1 MIRIPQYFK
10 HIFLNCCLQGT
21 PSALA
26 FLIFFSLFCKQSFG
40 QARVSEDTS
49 RPVIPMNRALWHEQI
64 DKEQKRTDK
73 LDGKTD
79 GVLKFTPNEDINVQ
93 LTDAVLRRIDELQLY
108 IERIPAD
115 HNYKVGYLRGLKEL
129 LQEYQKQVRL
139 KRTMAI
145 YAPVLIESFDQC
157 MGMIRSGR
165 STVPVYEGLP
175 YQAAEMLVTLFY
187 TEKDLG
193 DIKKAIFLKKAATD
207 PKAILPELPA
217 FEKEP
222 FADSLLIVAAQLAPL
237 EVYTYAQ
244 AVKSVQAQMI
254 RRSADERVKTIA
266 RLSDKSNG
274 TLFLPFLDEF
284 MAGTLHI
291 DSVSR
296 VAGTPAAY
304 YKLLVKTQIRYQQR
318 ITAGDTIMMAG
329 TLTDMLK
336 RQATDAFVNVM
347 NELHD
352 ATEPVRFKVAE
363 GLTPQEIYYLLVSTE
378 EVIYTSTYT
387 QLFKRMMDRTS
398 GRRSDSLLMSVH
410 MDRFKKFI
418 KMAANYNRLDEF
430 LKGMPELRGRQ
441 LMFAFTN
448 GLEKTNSLEDA
459 VDVAD
464 SYGSIVNPELK
475 DFMKRQIRE
484 NYEQSVQSGNKRGGV
499 IYRILNTLFQSSE
512 DSTINLSAELG
523 IPSVYRVDHQSLADD
538 SGHIVQQVFFYGD
551 EDGVISYKNFMG
563 MFQSKTDWE
572 VTKGAE
578 WVTIKALKGKPYT
591 IYANLPL
598 DYKQDLDQKA
608 QEHLINYL
616 TDNNIMPTIV
626 VHRGHSYHLKYTI
639 RQMMSSS
646 RIVMLGSCG
655 GYQNLAKILNV
666 NEDAH
671 IISTKQ
677 VGSYSVNEPILRSL
691 NEYIR
696 NGRNIEWIPLWDQV
710 NQAVKQD
717 PKASELIKD
726 YVPPHKNLGALF
738 IKSYRKMSG
747 EG

>member
-1 MIRIPQYFK
+1 
-10 HIFLNCCLQGT
+10 
-21 PSALA
+21 
-26 FLIFFSLFCKQSFG
+26 
-40 QARVSEDTS
+40 
-49 RPVIPMNRALWHEQI
+49 
-64 DKEQKRTDK
+64 
-73 LDGKTD
+73 
-79 GVLKFTPNEDINVQ
+79 
-93 LTDAVLRRIDELQLY
+93 
-108 IERIPAD
+108 
-115 HNYKVGYLRGLKEL
+115 
-129 LQEYQKQVRL
+129 
-139 KRTMAI
+139 
-145 YAPVLIESFDQC
+145 
-157 MGMIRSGR
+157 
-165 STVPVYEGLP
+165 
-175 YQAAEMLVTLFY
+175 ML
-187 TEKDLG
+187 
-193 DIKKAIFLKKAATD
+193 
-207 PKAILPELPA
+207 
-217 FEKEP
+217 
-222 FADSLLIVAAQLAPL
+222 
-237 EVYTYAQ
+237 
-244 AVKSVQAQMI
+244 
-254 RRSADERVKTIA
+254 
-266 RLSDKSNG
+266 
-274 TLFLPFLDEF
+274 
-284 MAGTLHI
+284 
-291 DSVSR
+291 
-296 VAGTPAAY
+296 
-304 YKLLVKTQIRYQQR
+304 
-318 ITAGDTIMMAG
+318 
-329 TLTDMLK
+329 
-336 RQATDAFVNVM
+336 
-347 NELHD
+347 
-352 ATEPVRFKVAE
+352 
-363 GLTPQEIYYLLVSTE
+363 
-378 EVIYTSTYT
+378 
-387 QLFKRMMDRTS
+387 
-398 GRRSDSLLMSVH
+398 
-410 MDRFKKFI
+410 
-418 KMAANYNRLDEF
+418 
-430 LKGMPELRGRQ
+430 
-441 LMFAFTN
+441 
-448 GLEKTNSLEDA
+448 
-459 VDVAD
+459 
-464 SYGSIVNPELK
+464 
-475 DFMKRQIRE
+475 
-484 NYEQSVQSGNKRGGV
+484 QSVQSGNKRGGV

-523 IPSVYRVDHQSLADD
+523 IPSVYRVDYQSLADD
-538 SGHIVQQVFFYGD
+538 SGRIVQQVFFYGD

>member
-1 MIRIPQYFK
+1 MLSRIDRFPAL
-10 HIFLNCCLQGT
+10 HIFLF
-21 PSALA
+21 PF
-26 FLIFFSLFCKQSFG
+26 FLFSFYIETKG
-40 QARVSEDTS
+40 QTGVSVDTLKPAI
-49 RPVIPMNRALWHEQI
+49 PVNRMLWHEQI
-64 DKEQKRTDK
+64 DKEQKRVDK

-79 GVLKFTPNEDINVQ
+79 GIVKLSGNEDINVQ
-93 LTDAVLRRIDELQLY
+93 ITDALLRRVDELQWKV
-108 IERIPAD
+108 EAQTAA
-115 HNYKVGYLRGLKEL
+115 HNFKVGYLRGLKEL
-129 LQEYQKQVRL
+129 LQEYQKQV
-139 KRTMAI
+139 KIKKTNAV
-145 YAPVLIESFDQC
+145 YAPVLLESFDSC
-157 MGMIRSGR
+157 MALVLAGSSI
-165 STVPVYEGLP
+165 VPVFKNLP
-175 YQAAEMLVTLFY
+175 YQAAEQLVPLFY
-187 TEKDLG
+187 AEKDLAE
-193 DIKKAIFLKKAATD
+193 IKKVIFLKKAAAE
-207 PKAILPELPA
+207 PKSILAEISNYA
-217 FEKEP
+217 GES
-222 FADSLLIVAAQLAPL
+222 FADSLISVAAQLAPV

-244 AVKSVQAQMI
+244 AITSAQGKMI
-254 RRSADERVKTIA
+254 LASRDERVKMIA
-266 RLSDKSNG
+266 RLSEKTNG
-274 TLFLPFLDEF
+274 TLFLPFLDELVR
-284 MAGTLHI
+284 GTLTI
-291 DSVSR
+291 DSVGR
-296 VAGTPAAY
+296 VAEQPTAY

-318 ITAGDTIMMAG
+318 TAAGDTIMMAS
-329 TLTDMLK
+329 TLYDMLR

-352 ATEPVRFKVAE
+352 EKEAVRFKVAD

-387 QLFKRMMDRTS
+387 QLFKRMMDRTP
-398 GRRSDSLLMSVH
+398 GRRSDSLLMLVY

-430 LKGMPELRGRQ
+430 LNAMPETRSRQ
-441 LMFAFTN
+441 LMYAFAN
-448 GLEKTNSLEDA
+448 GLQKTNSLEDA

-464 SYGSIVNPELK
+464 SYGSVTNAAMK
-475 DFMKRQIRE
+475 DFLKTQIRL
-484 NYEQSVQSGNKRGGV
+484 NYEKSLQNGDKRGGV

-523 IPSVYRVDHQSLADD
+523 IPSVYRVDHKSLADD
-538 SGHIVQQVFFYGD
+538 SGRIVQQVFFYGD
-551 EDGVISYKNFMG
+551 EDGEISYKNFMG
-563 MFQSKTDWE
+563 LFTSKTDWE
-572 VTKGAE
+572 VVKGEE
-578 WVTIKALKGKPYT
+578 WVTIRSLKGSLYV

-598 DYKQDLDQKA
+598 DYKEDLDQKA
-608 QEHLINYL
+608 QEHLVNYL

-655 GYQNLAKILNV
+655 GYQNLAKILSV

-691 NEYIR
+691 NEHIR
-696 NGRNIEWIPLWDQV
+696 AGKNIDWIPLWEQV

-717 PKASELIKD
+717 PKASVLIKD

-738 IKSYRKMSG
+738 IKAFRKMSG